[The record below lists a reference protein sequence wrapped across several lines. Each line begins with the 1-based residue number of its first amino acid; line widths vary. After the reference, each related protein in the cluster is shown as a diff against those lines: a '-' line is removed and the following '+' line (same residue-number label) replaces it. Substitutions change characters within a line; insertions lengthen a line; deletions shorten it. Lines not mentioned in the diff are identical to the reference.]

1 MQIVFIAKDCSAL
14 AMLNLKASF
23 SSFYRG
29 IEKLSKNMYLKY
41 VFNIF
46 PMFTILWTPEML
58 EMCSVNAQ
66 GRVAPCFGVSDPL
79 LVLWH

>member
-1 MQIVFIAKDCSAL
+1 
-14 AMLNLKASF
+14 
-23 SSFYRG
+23 
-29 IEKLSKNMYLKY
+29 MYLKY